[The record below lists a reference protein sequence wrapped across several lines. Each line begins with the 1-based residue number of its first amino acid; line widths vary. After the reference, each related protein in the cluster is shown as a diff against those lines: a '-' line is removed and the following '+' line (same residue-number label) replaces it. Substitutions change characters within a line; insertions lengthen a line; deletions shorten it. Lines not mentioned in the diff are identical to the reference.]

1 MGDLVVGTGTLTDAE
16 AARLAERIVSLLLT
30 DVKSRAGD

>member
-1 MGDLVVGTGTLTDAE
+1 MRDLVVSTVTLTDAE
-16 AARLAERIVSLLLT
+16 AARLAERIVSLLT